1 MYVRR
6 AFLAFLVLATPL
18 GAEAA
23 PRPLVQRP
31 VVIVVDPGH
40 GGTNDGCS
48 SADGATQEKELTLE
62 VALQLDA
69 RLHDLLPHAEVL
81 LTRKSDE
88 TMTLAERVSFANANR
103 ADLFVSLHANAS
115 PHGDQQGFE
124 TYLLDREAS
133 GLEAART
140 AQRENDEGL
149 SKPRNDDSVAAM
161 VRELELVTD
170 RVRAGHLGRAIQAEQ
185 AARFPNRLDRGVKQA
200 PFDVLMGAR
209 MPAVLFEMGFFDHAV
224 EGPMLGETEFQ
235 ERVVDGLAVAI
246 ARYYRE
252 VHERQ

>member
-1 MYVRR
+1 
-6 AFLAFLVLATPL
+6 
-18 GAEAA
+18 
-23 PRPLVQRP
+23 

-48 SADGATQEKELTLE
+48 FVDGTSHEKELTLE
-62 VALQLDA
+62 VAHQLDA
-69 RLHDLLPHAEVL
+69 RLHDVLPHAEVV
-81 LTRKSDE
+81 LTRERDE
-88 TMTLAERVSFANANR
+88 TMTLAERVSFANAKG
-103 ADLFVSLHANAS
+103 ADLFISLHANAS
-115 PHGDQQGFE
+115 PHGDQHGFE

-149 SKPRNDDSVAAM
+149 TEPRSDDHVSAM
-161 VRELELVTD
+161 VRELELVTH

-185 AARFPNRLDRGVKQA
+185 AARFPSRLDRGVKQA

-209 MPAVLFEMGFFDHAV
+209 MPAVLFEMGFYDHSV
-224 EGPMLGETEFQ
+224 EGPMLREPEVQ

-246 ARYYRE
+246 VRYYRE
-252 VHERQ
+252 VHRRQ